1 MVNRLWAG
9 SISGAGGPLT
19 VQVRDGGGGLA
30 GRVERDGWIEDAV
43 SEAESS
49 RFTDGSDGRRVV
61 MRANQKTRM
70 TLEFC

>member
-1 MVNRLWAG
+1 M
-9 SISGAGGPLT
+9 S
-19 VQVRDGGGGLA
+19 DGGGGLA

>member
-1 MVNRLWAG
+1 MSSEKLSFIGLWV
-9 SISGAGGPLT
+9 GG
-19 VQVRDGGGGLA
+19 
-30 GRVERDGWIEDAV
+30 VERDGWIEDAV

-61 MRANQKTRM
+61 TRANQKTRM

>member
-1 MVNRLWAG
+1 M
-9 SISGAGGPLT
+9 

-30 GRVERDGWIEDAV
+30 GGVERDGWIEDAV

-49 RFTDGSDGRRVV
+49 RFTDGSDGRLVV
-61 MRANQKTRM
+61 TRANQKTRM